1 MVMQM
6 PKKPAHLHECL
17 YPVSIH
23 IDLAIYDTSSK
34 IGASIEFSHGFENCQ
49 IVPVM
54 RSLEHGDANA
64 EETCPP
70 A

>member
-1 MVMQM
+1 M
-6 PKKPAHLHECL
+6 PKKAVHLHEGL
-17 YPVSIH
+17 YSVSIH

-34 IGASIEFSHGFENCQ
+34 IGASIEFSHGLENCQ

-54 RSLEHGDANA
+54 RSLEEGDADA

-70 A
+70 T